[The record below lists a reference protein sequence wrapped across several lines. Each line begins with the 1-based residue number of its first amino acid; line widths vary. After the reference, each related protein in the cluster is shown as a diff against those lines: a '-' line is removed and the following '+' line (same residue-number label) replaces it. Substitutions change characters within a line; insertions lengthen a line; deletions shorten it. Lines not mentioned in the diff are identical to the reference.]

1 VSDGGIRGRMRLR
14 WLKRRGGDLQRLEV
28 EAKGGGTLSPLFLF
42 LSIDGFEAKE
52 RWVVRDDA
60 YRMDRMKLRVRR
72 DVGEDRRYLS

>member
-1 VSDGGIRGRMRLR
+1 MSDGGIISRRRLL
-14 WLKRRGGDLQRLEV
+14 WLKRQGEGLQRLEV
-28 EAKGGGTLSPLFLF
+28 EGKGGGTLSPLFLF

-72 DVGEDRRYLS
+72 DVGEVRRYLS